1 MRTSTKIEN
10 TRKYQTEVTELKN
23 TVLKLKNT
31 PQRLNSRLHETNKQ
45 TKTSGVEDRA
55 VELTQT
61 ELQEENRIFKS
72 KGSLRDP

>member
-31 PQRLNSRLHETNKQ
+31 PEGLNSRLHETNKQ
-45 TKTSGVEDRA
+45 RPVVWKTE
-55 VELTQT
+55 QW
-61 ELQEENRIFKS
+61 N
-72 KGSLRDP
+72 